1 VSLPLHEGVNQVLA
15 KVVNYGNKHEFY
27 FAAVEEQYD
36 TMPAGVETALA
47 RRPTQRT
54 DAERLALLY
63 HFRQNNVPEWQ
74 ASKAAFDAVTV
85 ERKAAEEAMPTTMVM
100 AEMATPR
107 ETFILARGEY
117 DQPGAKVEP
126 GVPAALPPLPE
137 GVPNN
142 RLGLAKWLVSAE
154 NPLTSRVTVNR
165 FWQQFFGTGLVKTAE
180 DFGLQGEAPSHP
192 ELLDWLA
199 VDFVESGWDVKRF
212 VKLLVTSAA
221 YRQESRVRPEL
232 FERDPE
238 NRLVARGPRFR
249 MDAEMVRDNALS
261 IAGLLVEKVGG
272 PSVKPYQPVGL
283 WEESA
288 YGGDFT
294 AQTFVQDKGD
304 SLYRRTMYTFWKR
317 QVPPPGMLLFDA
329 PNRETCAVRRARTN
343 TPLQA
348 LMLMNDPQ
356 FVEASRFFA
365 ERILKESGASV
376 EERIQYGF
384 LLSLGRPAR
393 QEETDIVK
401 DIFFNQL
408 SRFETDPGGVE
419 ALLKVGEK
427 PANAEVPAA
436 ELAAWTTVASALL
449 NLDEAI
455 TKL

>member
-1 VSLPLHEGVNQVLA
+1 
-15 KVVNYGNKHEFY
+15 
-27 FAAVEEQYD
+27 
-36 TMPAGVETALA
+36 
-47 RRPTQRT
+47 
-54 DAERLALLY
+54 
-63 HFRQNNVPEWQ
+63 
-74 ASKAAFDAVTV
+74 
-85 ERKAAEEAMPTTMVM
+85 
-100 AEMATPR
+100 
-107 ETFILARGEY
+107 
-117 DQPGAKVEP
+117 
-126 GVPAALPPLPE
+126 
-137 GVPNN
+137 
-142 RLGLAKWLVSAE
+142 
-154 NPLTSRVTVNR
+154 
-165 FWQQFFGTGLVKTAE
+165 LVKTAE